1 MHLNLRVSH
10 VLKAFKVEYNIDDN
24 MNNDNNNDN
33 DNINNSS
40 SVYWVN
46 WGEREREKFY
56 TFH

>member
-33 DNINNSS
+33 INNSS
-40 SVYWVN
+40 SVY
-46 WGEREREKFY
+46 
-56 TFH
+56 